1 MIGIPSAVGQA
12 KQTQEILNGLISSG
26 AIPDPSKA
34 INTAIVLPDEHL
46 LLPMLYSIPETIDP
60 INVTMGYTLSNTPVA
75 GLMESI
81 FDLQKHY
88 RMIQGEV
95 QFYHRKVLS
104 ILSHRYIL
112 FSGENEINL
121 LSKEIKQ
128 YNKVFIPVSELGRT
142 ELLKLLFVSL
152 ELSLIHI

>member
-1 MIGIPSAVGQA
+1 
-12 KQTQEILNGLISSG
+12 
-26 AIPDPSKA
+26 
-34 INTAIVLPDEHL
+34 
-46 LLPMLYSIPETIDP
+46 
-60 INVTMGYTLSNTPVA
+60 MGYTLSNTPVA

-128 YNKVFIPVSELGRT
+128 YNRVFIPVSELGRT

-152 ELSLIHI
+152 ETANQAADYLINILEDLYSRVCKMIIMTPKRKNIPYNFPK